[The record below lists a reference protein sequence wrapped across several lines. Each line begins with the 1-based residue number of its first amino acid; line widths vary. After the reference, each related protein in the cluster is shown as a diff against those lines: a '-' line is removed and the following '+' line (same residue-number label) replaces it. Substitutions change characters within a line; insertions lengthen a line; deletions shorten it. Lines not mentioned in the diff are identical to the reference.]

1 MSFRPRDSSAVL
13 QRPFMA
19 RVPFANRRRPFKFWK
34 KNLFHGHFS
43 KQRTKGSIECLKF
56 TEKAFVLKEKISKQF
71 FSTVSG

>member
-19 RVPFANRRRPFKFWK
+19 RVPFANRRRPFKLWK
-34 KNLFHGHFS
+34 KNLFCHFS
-43 KQRTKGSIECLKF
+43 KQRTKGSTECLKF